1 MQTSSIKK
9 AGYALLP
16 ALLFAFL
23 PASAQQTDTI
33 PLKQAAM
40 VQAIEID
47 HGGSTVQLHGKPI
60 TDSSLKPISAL
71 TAGEPL
77 KNYNIVV
84 DYNTNRIYV
93 RPAVSIYTGRYLL
106 ADKAVVTIRLEKGQL
121 WGKKQNGNEVLLE
134 PTGPDRFI
142 LTELQLNLEFSRDAG
157 GKVRRLKIFSG
168 ERSLEGEKE
177 PD

>member
-1 MQTSSIKK
+1 
-9 AGYALLP
+9 
-16 ALLFAFL
+16 
-23 PASAQQTDTI
+23 
-33 PLKQAAM
+33 M
-40 VQAIEID
+40 VQALEID
-47 HGGSTVQLHGKPI
+47 HGGNTVCLHSKPIADSALKPI
-60 TDSSLKPISAL
+60 TALK
-71 TAGEPL
+71 AGEPL

-93 RPAVSIYTGRYLL
+93 KPAISIYTGRYLL

-134 PTGPDRFI
+134 PTGPDRF
-142 LTELQLNLEFSRDAG
+142 LLRDLQLNLEFSKDAG
-157 GKVRRLKIFSG
+157 GKVKRLKIYSG